1 MKLQGKTA
9 IVTGASR
16 GIGWEVALAYAREGA
31 DVVVSARSEDS
42 LRELVER
49 IAELQQRAIA
59 VTADVGDA
67 TDVEKLVNTTVDTF
81 GKVDI
86 LCNNAG
92 LLEIGEVDQL
102 PTAAWDRVM
111 RVNARGPF
119 LCSQSVLPIMKSQNY
134 GRIVNM
140 SSGAAIRCA
149 AGYAAYS
156 ASKAALNALSLT
168 TAIEV
173 EDYEILVNAMSPGYL
188 KTAMNPDGTRPPT
201 DAVPTAVMLAS
212 LPSDGPRGRFFRF
225 EEEMIVIPESPQI
238 DWTK

>member
-16 GIGWEVALAYAREGA
+16 GIGWEIALAYAREGA
-31 DVVVSARSEDS
+31 DVVVSARSEDA
-42 LRELVER
+42 LQELVEQITQLDR
-49 IAELQQRAIA
+49 RAIA
-59 VTADVGDA
+59 VSGDVGDEQ
-67 TDVEKLVNTTVDTF
+67 DVRRLVTTTVDTF
-81 GKVDI
+81 GKIDI

-102 PTAAWDRVM
+102 AVTAWDCVM

-119 LCSQSVLPIMKSQNY
+119 LCSQAVLPYMKAQNY
-134 GRIVNM
+134 GRIINI

-168 TAIEV
+168 TAIELA
-173 EDYEILVNAMSPGYL
+173 DYDILVNAMSPGYL
-188 KTAMNPDGTRPPT
+188 KTAMNPDGTRPPE

-212 LPSDGPRGRFFRF
+212 LPHDGPRGRFFRF
-225 EEEMIVIPESPQI
+225 EEEMIVIPDPPQI
-238 DWTK
+238 DWTN